1 MSTIHYKFHSCVTYT
16 TITFDDLHV
25 RVNELKK
32 AIYEKENLSPEQFDL
47 LVENAHTKRVYSD
60 DQIVPRNSSVI
71 VRRCPRENTKA
82 PKVHDQSTSGIV
94 GKAPQQTAPDLS
106 FIDSIDFSK
115 MTEQERLAHIK
126 KVSSEKYAQQNFRR
140 TTNASAFSEP
150 PPPNYT
156 CNRCSRTGHWY
167 RDCPLVNIRRTT
179 GIPMEELVETTA
191 DDPHAM
197 LHPSGKFMVQRMH
210 MAARITSKAKHP
222 QLGLTSS
229 PNIDETGQSPRPQE
243 EPIPEEL
250 QCPLCKELLKEAVL
264 TVCCGQSF
272 CMSCMMQ
279 VIMSDDTRC
288 PGQDC
293 SSEITNNSIV
303 ENKQLRRAVE
313 KYRLAKSQPTQK
325 PVNMDAIASTL
336 PVPLIPHGDSSL
348 VDDAQDKH
356 SSQFPRTHM
365 GLNNRSGATPTSQ
378 TNGNSI
384 MNISPALNTVA
395 STNSQPLKLPTVDL
409 TKMLPTPKPV
419 IPPAQPLV
427 NNVAPISTPTIDH
440 IAPKAR
446 PKLDDTAP
454 PGTLEESTEN
464 DVENDG
470 DAREREEKKKSND
483 INKLWESLLQRDE
496 PSNVKS
502 KSNKLDPKLPLVD
515 KKPRERQDTASST
528 SSDKK
533 PTKKRT
539 PSPESEAKNA
549 ALSALLGVSD
559 KITEKIAPLGGGS
572 VIDPITGR
580 PTLGGASKL
589 SSRTRKRSKS
599 PLATRRSN
607 RSRSP
612 RVSKRKP
619 ERQREESKKDRDS
632 RRRRSRSPE
641 RRRSNKEKSKSPRK
655 RSHRRKRSRTPE
667 DDERKETPEKKR
679 RQRKESQPQ
688 IEKEEEAGKSDT
700 PTKLTAE
707 ENEIDNVIQETKEK
721 LRTFSATTSET
732 DKSSPSEKMEIPS
745 EKVEEVFEKDE
756 EMEKEKPEEEEK
768 ELEKPPQKV
777 SSPKFIDETKLIDS
791 FRPVEEIEK
800 ENGKEKPKEEPK
812 HHEYENEIALE
823 EEEDE
828 ENGHSPRS
836 DHENNNEKRES
847 DSSDSSDDEKSE
859 RRKKKADRKLSREER
874 KSEKKKKKKHK
885 KHHKDD
891 REHKK
896 KKKRER
902 EEKSTESRKR
912 RRSSSDSD
920 DESTKK
926 KKKKHKKRDK

>member
-496 PSNVKS
+496 VSGVKL
-502 KSNKLDPKLPLVD
+502 KA
-515 KKPRERQDTASST
+515 EGY
-528 SSDKK
+528 
-533 PTKKRT
+533 
-539 PSPESEAKNA
+539 EAGWEGYFWRA
-549 ALSALLGVSD
+549 GFVFL
-559 KITEKIAPLGGGS
+559 
-572 VIDPITGR
+572 GR